1 MISRELPPLALARC
15 LVRARFGFW
24 SDDRRVFFPSYRYP
38 GQGLA
43 NRWGLMTKEANDLGT
58 VHVTFEGERIV
69 SFRFSHAW
77 PKARFRN
84 GRSHF
89 MGKEFQLPVAGVVG
103 SAERPVKIFKTV
115 RASDGLKLAIP
126 FWHRYFGSLA
136 PELEAILEGT
146 FCVAKSGLPLLPI
159 FQRNHPSWEDDE
171 YARGVLIPVLS
182 AWLMAGSLEY
192 VERFHRLPHC
202 ILAVGAVEKATAPF
216 RRLVTDARPIN
227 VFAESWRVKYTT
239 VGDVCLTL
247 TRAALMWIRDLKNA
261 YHLVRLGGCRGRT
274 ERLLRW
280 ITNAASTGYMPTPT
294 FRSGCSPADC
304 LGCCDKAM
312 FGICVEGHV
321 MRFAVAQFGH
331 KVSNGPLWI
340 ITHTVCAYA
349 SRVHGIDMAEFVDDL
364 LKIL

>member
-1 MISRELPPLALARC
+1 
-15 LVRARFGFW
+15 
-24 SDDRRVFFPSYRYP
+24 
-38 GQGLA
+38 
-43 NRWGLMTKEANDLGT
+43 MTKEANDLGT

-103 SAERPVKIFKTV
+103 SAERPVKYSRPCEQATG
-115 RASDGLKLAIP
+115 SSLPSP

-192 VERFHRLPHC
+192 VERFH
-202 ILAVGAVEKATAPF
+202 
-216 RRLVTDARPIN
+216 
-227 VFAESWRVKYTT
+227 
-239 VGDVCLTL
+239 
-247 TRAALMWIRDLKNA
+247 
-261 YHLVRLGGCRGRT
+261 
-274 ERLLRW
+274 
-280 ITNAASTGYMPTPT
+280 
-294 FRSGCSPADC
+294 
-304 LGCCDKAM
+304 
-312 FGICVEGHV
+312 
-321 MRFAVAQFGH
+321 
-331 KVSNGPLWI
+331 
-340 ITHTVCAYA
+340 
-349 SRVHGIDMAEFVDDL
+349 
-364 LKIL
+364 